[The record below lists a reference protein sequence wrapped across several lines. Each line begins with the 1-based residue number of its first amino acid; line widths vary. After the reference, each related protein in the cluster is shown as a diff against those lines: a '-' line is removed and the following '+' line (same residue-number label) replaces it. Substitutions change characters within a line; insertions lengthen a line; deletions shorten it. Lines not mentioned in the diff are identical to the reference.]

1 MPFLSILTR
10 TYQRPEA
17 LKQCKRSVAMQADQD
32 LEHLILRDTVG
43 VGVVEAYRLLLNV
56 QPRGEYVMILDDD
69 DLLTSPWFVS
79 DLKAASRAYDPD
91 VIVFKMQSE
100 ELGVLPDA
108 FVWQQKPI
116 HGRIGGSNVAV
127 KLHVWDECIWAIA
140 TDGEGGDPETGEYE
154 YKSFTKA
161 MLKKYLKRFNRRVE
175 IYFEDHPAI
184 KKKAGR

>member
-43 VGVVEAYRLLLNV
+43 VGCIEAYRLLLNV

-69 DLLTSPWFVS
+69 DLLASPWFVS
-79 DLKAASRAYDPD
+79 DLKAAARAYDPD
-91 VIVFKMQSE
+91 VIVFKMRCE
-100 ELGVLPDA
+100 ELGILPDA

-116 HGRIGGSNVAV
+116 HGHIGGPNVAV
-127 KLHVWDECIWAIA
+127 KLHVWDACIWSIV
-140 TDGEGGDPETGEYE
+140 TDGEGGDPVYH
-154 YKSFTKA
+154 SD
-161 MLKKYLKRFNRRVE
+161 LVYLKEVWAYTKRIHWMDKIQVVVSRVSRGAME
-175 IYFEDHPAI
+175 GA
-184 KKKAGR
+184 

>member
-1 MPFLSILTR
+1 MPFLSIVTR

-127 KLHVWDECIWAIA
+127 KLHVWDNCIWSIA
-140 TDGEGGDPETGEYE
+140 TDGEGGDPVYH
-154 YKSFTKA
+154 SD
-161 MLKKYLKRFNRRVE
+161 LVYLKEVWAYTNRIHWMDKIQVVVSRVSRGAME
-175 IYFEDHPAI
+175 GA
-184 KKKAGR
+184 